1 MSNKMERL
9 NCVTQD
15 RAFVIFRAPA
25 STSASPTLT
34 YNTRTRLALP
44 HERLPQPQQQT
55 AITRTAFSRR
65 SFLTTERMPFA
76 PSRKG
81 QLLNT
86 QINQPLTG
94 RVIGS
99 EYLITSGKTELP
111 RGSFIRVLTGVPVEA
126 GDLVLFQVGR
136 YESAGRW
143 SPNVGGINWIQQP
156 GRLIACMGNTPVR
169 IVGQAIPC
177 PFLEVCESGRIKA
190 SPGSCN

>member
-1 MSNKMERL
+1 RLDLLHGRRPPLRTVYKRPSSRMSNKMERL

-55 AITRTAFSRR
+55 
-65 SFLTTERMPFA
+65 
-76 PSRKG
+76 
-81 QLLNT
+81 
-86 QINQPLTG
+86 
-94 RVIGS
+94 
-99 EYLITSGKTELP
+99 
-111 RGSFIRVLTGVPVEA
+111 
-126 GDLVLFQVGR
+126 
-136 YESAGRW
+136 
-143 SPNVGGINWIQQP
+143 

-177 PFLEVCESGRIKA
+177 PFLEVCESRRIKA